1 MVFLIRTGRSELN
14 LNPDAH
20 DDLTVYEVAALE
32 QVHPA
37 NLTWPPGHL
46 DRRMIGEKRIFAL
59 LALIL
64 GIIAAALIL
73 SAATRGSSLDVL
85 GLLVGLGVLYGSY
98 LIFRGKTSLLMGW
111 AKTRTGAVINLVLG
125 VATLVIP
132 GGVGGT
138 ASILAIV
145 SGVLGLLAA

>member
-1 MVFLIRTGRSELN
+1 
-14 LNPDAH
+14 
-20 DDLTVYEVAALE
+20 
-32 QVHPA
+32 
-37 NLTWPPGHL
+37 
-46 DRRMIGEKRIFAL
+46 MIGEKRIFAL

-111 AKTRTGAVINLVLG
+111 AKTRTGAVINLVPG
-125 VATLVIP
+125 VATWVIP
-132 GGVGGT
+132 AGVGGT
-138 ASILAIV
+138 ASRPASV
-145 SGVLGLLAA
+145 RGVLGTWAAWPGRSRRRRQP

>member
-1 MVFLIRTGRSELN
+1 
-14 LNPDAH
+14 
-20 DDLTVYEVAALE
+20 
-32 QVHPA
+32 
-37 NLTWPPGHL
+37 
-46 DRRMIGEKRIFAL
+46 MIGEKRIFAL

-98 LIFRGKTSLLMGW
+98 LIFRGKASLLMGW

>member
-1 MVFLIRTGRSELN
+1 
-14 LNPDAH
+14 
-20 DDLTVYEVAALE
+20 
-32 QVHPA
+32 
-37 NLTWPPGHL
+37 
-46 DRRMIGEKRIFAL
+46 MIGEKRIFAL

-98 LIFRGKTSLLMGW
+98 LLFRGKTSLLMGW

-125 VATLVIP
+125 VASWMIP
-132 GGVGGT
+132 GGSGGS
-138 ASILAIV
+138 ASIRARV
-145 SGVLGLLAA
+145 SGVLGLLAALAGLGARRSGPMVLRTAWSA